1 MATFDRR
8 IAAVKSLARDRFD
21 SDCVLGTQFESSQPT
36 THSGSNRDFL
46 VLGNWPRI
54 SGVLQ
59 RVFVSARS

>member
-1 MATFDRR
+1 MPTAS
-8 IAAVKSLARDRFD
+8 A
-21 SDCVLGTQFESSQPT
+21 T

-59 RVFVSARS
+59 RVFVSAMAFSNHRSLFGLLVSGLKIPFPGKGERGS